1 MLVKTFLDNLKKIV
15 ENEFSVEFSFKDYEL
30 VSFTDFGDVSTNISF
45 QLSKKV
51 KKNPLE
57 ISKIISEKLEK
68 EHNYKIEIV
77 SPGFINIF
85 FNDKEIFQECKTIV
99 TEKFYGKKEQNN
111 KKVNIEFIS
120 ANPTGPLVLVNLRAG
135 VAGNM
140 LSNVLKYTGYD
151 VEKENYINDA
161 GNQIYNLGASILYHI
176 SKNKPEI
183 FPENGYRGNYIRDIS
198 EKLKQKIG
206 ELDFNDENIKI
217 ASDFGKEFILNWQKD
232 SLEKYSIEFDNWVY
246 ESDIR
251 KRYLEKVLER
261 LSEKGYTYTKDKAL
275 YLKTTMF
282 GDDKDR
288 VIVKSDGEFTYF
300 LPDIAYHFYKIERGF
315 YKIID
320 ILGPDHHGYVPR
332 LKSAINMVSDRR
344 VEFDVIIAQLVTIFK
359 DGKKYEMSKRTG
371 EFITLDE
378 LSEEIDTDV
387 LKFMILSRKLS
398 QPFNFDIEKAKE
410 KSMDNPV
417 YYVQY
422 CYARLSSLFDKANLN
437 ENEIV
442 FDFENFENKNLRD
455 IAKKLLEFPFVVYN
469 TAFSYELQKIPNY
482 LIELSSLV
490 HQFYHDYRIIDINDK
505 KEMLKKISVLYAARE
520 IIKIGLSLMGITI
533 KERMYKDEV

>member
-1 MLVKTFLDNLKKIV
+1 MLVKNFLDDLKKIV
-15 ENEFSVEFSFKDYEL
+15 ETQFSSEFTFKDYEL
-30 VSFTDFGDVSTNISF
+30 VSFTDFGDISTNISF
-45 QLSKKV
+45 QLSKKI
-51 KKNPLE
+51 KKNPLD
-57 ISKIISEKLEK
+57 IAKNISEQLEK
-68 EHNYKIEIV
+68 KYNYKTGIV
-77 SPGFINIF
+77 HPGFINIF
-85 FNDKEIFQECKTIV
+85 FDDKKIFKECKNIA
-99 TEKFYGKKEQNN
+99 TERSYGKKEPNN

-140 LSNVLKYTGYD
+140 LSNVLKYSGFD
-151 VEKENYINDA
+151 VEKENYINDS

-176 SKNKPEI
+176 SKNKPEN
-183 FPENGYRGNYIRDIS
+183 FPENGYRGNYIKDIS
-198 EKLKQKIG
+198 EKLKEKMK
-206 ELDFNDENIKI
+206 EPDYNDQNIKV
-217 ASDFGKEFILNWQKD
+217 ASEFGKEFILNWQKD
-232 SLEKYSIEFDNWVY
+232 SLKNYSIEFDNWIY
-246 ESDIR
+246 ESDVR
-251 KRYLEKVLER
+251 KKYLKKVLDK
-261 LSEKGYTYTKDKAL
+261 LSEKGYTYIKDNAL
-275 YLKTTMF
+275 YLKTTLF

-315 YKIID
+315 DKIID
-320 ILGPDHHGYVPR
+320 ILGPDHHGYIPR
-332 LKSAINMVSDRR
+332 LKSAINMISEKK
-344 VEFDVIIAQLVTIFK
+344 VEFDVIIAQLVTMFK

-398 QPFNFDIEKAKE
+398 QQFNFDIEKAKE

-437 ENEIV
+437 ESDLM
-442 FDFENFENKNLRD
+442 FDNFESFENKDLRE
-455 IAKKLLEFPFVVYN
+455 IAKKLLEFPYIVYN
-469 TAFSYELQKIPNY
+469 TSFSYELQKIPNY

-490 HQFYHDYRIIDINDK
+490 HQFYNNYRIIDNNK
-505 KEMLKKISVLYAARE
+505 KEMQKKISVLFSARE
-520 IIKIGLSLMGITI
+520 IIKTGLSLMGITI

>member
-1 MLVKTFLDNLKKIV
+1 MLVKTFLDDLKKIV

-30 VSFTDFGDVSTNISF
+30 VSFTDFGDLSTNISF
-45 QLSKKV
+45 QLSKKI

-57 ISKIISEKLEK
+57 ISKTISEKLGK
-68 EHNYKIEIV
+68 ENNYRTEIV

-85 FNDKEIFQECKTIV
+85 FDDKQIFQECKTIA
-99 TEKFYGKKEQNN
+99 TDKSYGKKEPTN

-140 LSNVLKYTGYD
+140 LSNVLKYSGFD
-151 VEKENYINDA
+151 VEKENYINDS

-176 SKNKPEI
+176 SKNKPEN
-183 FPENGYRGNYIRDIS
+183 FPENGYRGNYIKDIS
-198 EKLKQKIG
+198 EKLKQMIG
-206 ELDFNDENIKI
+206 EPDYNDENIKI
-217 ASDFGKEFILNWQKD
+217 ASEYGKEFILNWQKD
-232 SLEKYSIEFDNWVY
+232 SLKKYSIEFDNWIH

-251 KRYLEKVLER
+251 KKYLETVLKK
-261 LSEKGYTYTKDKAL
+261 LSEKGYTYTRDNAL
-275 YLKTTMF
+275 YLKTTIF

-315 YKIID
+315 NKIID

-332 LKSAINMVSDRR
+332 LKSAINMISDRE
-344 VEFDVIIAQLVTIFK
+344 VEFDVIIAQLVTILK

-422 CYARLSSLFDKANLN
+422 CYARLSSLFDKANLK

-455 IAKKLLEFPFVVYN
+455 IAKKLLEFPYVVYN

-482 LIELSSLV
+482 LIELSSLI
-490 HQFYHDYRIIDINDK
+490 HQFYHDYRIIDMNDK
-505 KEMLKKISVLYAARE
+505 KEMLKKISVLFSARE

>member
-68 EHNYKIEIV
+68 EHNYKTEIV

-275 YLKTTMF
+275 YLKTTIF

-442 FDFENFENKNLRD
+442 FNFENFENKNLRD